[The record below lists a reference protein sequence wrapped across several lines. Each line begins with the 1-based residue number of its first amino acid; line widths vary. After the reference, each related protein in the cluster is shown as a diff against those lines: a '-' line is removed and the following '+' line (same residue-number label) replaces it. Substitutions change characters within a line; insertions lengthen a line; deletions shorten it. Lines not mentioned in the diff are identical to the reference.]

1 MRKNETISATNYSG
15 YKAKIEFDN
24 RDSIF
29 VGRLL
34 GIRTMISFHGG
45 TVVELRAA
53 SETAVDEFLTDCK
66 DQGVKSEKPA
76 SGKLMLRVS
85 PEIHGAALV
94 AAQASGKSLNQWAG
108 EVLQEA
114 AHVCMYK

>member
-1 MRKNETISATNYSG
+1 MNSMNYNG
-15 YKAKIEFDN
+15 YTAKIEFDE
-24 RDSIF
+24 RDNIF

-34 GIRTMISFHGG
+34 GMRTMISFHGE
-45 TVVELRAA
+45 TVVELRQAFEA
-53 SETAVDEFLTDCK
+53 AVDEFLADCEE
-66 DQGVKSEKPA
+66 QGVKPEKPA

-94 AAQASGKSLNQWAG
+94 AAQASGKSLNQWAS

-114 AHVCMYK
+114 AHV

>member
-1 MRKNETISATNYSG
+1 MNSMNYNG
-15 YKAKIEFDN
+15 YTARIEFDE
-24 RDSIF
+24 RDNIF

-34 GIRTMISFHGG
+34 GMRTMISFHGEA
-45 TVVELRAA
+45 VVELRQAFEA
-53 SETAVDEFLTDCK
+53 AVDEFLADCEE
-66 DQGVKSEKPA
+66 QGIKPEKPA

-94 AAQASGKSLNQWAG
+94 AAQASGKSLNQWAS

-114 AHVCMYK
+114 AHV

>member
-1 MRKNETISATNYSG
+1 MNAMNYNG
-15 YKAKIEFDN
+15 YTAKIEFDE

-34 GIRTMISFHGG
+34 GMRTMISFHGD
-45 TVVELRAA
+45 TVVELRQAFE
-53 SETAVDEFLTDCK
+53 SAVNEFLADCEE
-66 DQGVKSEKPA
+66 QGVKPEKPA

-94 AAQASGKSLNQWAG
+94 VAQASGKSLNQWAS
-108 EVLQEA
+108 EVLREA
-114 AHVCMYK
+114 AHV

>member
-1 MRKNETISATNYSG
+1 MNSMSYEG
-15 YKAKIEFDN
+15 YTAKIEFDE
-24 RDSIF
+24 RDNIF

-34 GIRTMISFHGG
+34 GMRTMISFHGE
-45 TVVELRAA
+45 TVVELRQAF
-53 SETAVDEFLTDCK
+53 EGAVNEFLADCRE
-66 DQGVKSEKPA
+66 QGVKPEKPA

-94 AAQASGKSLNQWAG
+94 AAQASGKSLNQWAS

-114 AHVCMYK
+114 AHV

>member
-1 MRKNETISATNYSG
+1 MNSMNYNG
-15 YKAKIEFDN
+15 YTAKIEFDE
-24 RDSIF
+24 RDNVF

-34 GIRTMISFHGG
+34 GMRTMISFHGE
-45 TVVELRAA
+45 TVVELRQAFEA
-53 SETAVDEFLTDCK
+53 AVDEFLADCEE
-66 DQGVKSEKPA
+66 QGVKPEKPA

-94 AAQASGKSLNQWAG
+94 AAQASGKSLNQWAS

-114 AHVCMYK
+114 AHV

>member
-1 MRKNETISATNYSG
+1 MNAMNYNG
-15 YKAKIEFDN
+15 YTAKIEFDE
-24 RDSIF
+24 RDNIF

-34 GIRTMISFHGG
+34 GMRTMISFHGE
-45 TVVELRAA
+45 TVVELRQAFEA
-53 SETAVDEFLTDCK
+53 AVDEFLADCAE
-66 DQGVKSEKPA
+66 QGVKPEKPA

-94 AAQASGKSLNQWAG
+94 AAQASGKSLNQWAS

-114 AHVCMYK
+114 AHV

>member
-1 MRKNETISATNYSG
+1 MNAMNYNG
-15 YKAKIEFDN
+15 YTAKIEFDE

-34 GIRTMISFHGG
+34 GMRTMISFHGD
-45 TVVELRAA
+45 TVVELRQAFE
-53 SETAVDEFLTDCK
+53 SAVNEFLADCEE
-66 DQGVKSEKPA
+66 QGVKPEKPA

-94 AAQASGKSLNQWAG
+94 AAQASGKSLNQWAS
-108 EVLQEA
+108 EVLREA
-114 AHVCMYK
+114 AHV